1 MALESGLGQR
11 LVSALVPLL
20 PGVRFR
26 VEPSSVCG
34 RLAAGAHAMSDV
46 RSLLIA
52 FLAAC
57 AALPAACA
65 VWPGDGGARPRRDL
79 GSGEG
84 GIMYV
89 DDATCADCHAPEH
102 EAWSGSH
109 HDLAMQE
116 ATAENVLGDF
126 DGATFTHFGVTSRF
140 FTRDGRFFVNTE
152 GPDGR
157 LADFE
162 LAYTFG
168 VEPLQQYLA
177 PFPGGYLQSLTIAW
191 NTERNEW
198 IHLYPDE
205 PIPPDDPLH
214 WTGRYQ
220 RWNVMCAE
228 CHSTHLRPNYDLESD
243 TYRTTWAALDV
254 GCQACHGPGAA
265 HVDWAHA
272 APREGSSTATESP
285 VSAGSRRPAART
297 SVPGPGDT
305 GLVTELTAGAAA
317 EVRACAGC
325 HSRRQRLVE
334 ADRHARPFLDDFL
347 PATLDEGLY
356 YPDGQIQ
363 DEVYVW
369 GSFVQSRMHAAGVRC
384 SDCHDPHR
392 LGLRADGDAVCLQC
406 HRETTVER
414 FPSLAPGRYDTP
426 DHHFHPPDSAGARCV
441 SCHMP
446 ARTYMQVDPRRDHG
460 FRIPRPDLSAS
471 LGTPNACTGCHDE
484 QPAAWAAARA
494 AAWWGAPAGVH
505 FAAAFAAARAGA
517 REAEAPLLAVAGDGG
532 LPAIVRAT
540 AVEALRGY
548 GPEALRAIEAATADA
563 DPLVRASAA
572 GGLDRLPPPRRAAV
586 VAPLL
591 DDPIRAVRVEAARA
605 LAGVPRSLLT
615 AARWTAFEAARAEL
629 VDAQMAAADQ
639 PAAHLNLGVLAANEN
654 RLSDAEAAYRTALR
668 LDPFFLP
675 ARFNLATL
683 LNRLGRNAEAET
695 VLRDGID
702 RVPDDGELHYS
713 LGLLLAEEQ
722 RLDEAAE
729 SLGRA
734 AALIPDRVRVAYN
747 NGLALETLG
756 RLAAAETAFL
766 EAHRRDARDADV
778 LLALARILLRQG
790 ELERAADY
798 ARQLIAVDPG
808 SPAAQR
814 MANEIQLRR
823 LRAR

>member
-1 MALESGLGQR
+1 MA
-11 LVSALVPLL
+11 
-20 PGVRFR
+20 
-26 VEPSSVCG
+26 
-34 RLAAGAHAMSDV
+34 DV
-46 RSLLIA
+46 RSVPIA
-52 FLAAC
+52 SVASIAAG
-57 AALPAACA
+57 CA
-65 VWPGDGGARPRRDL
+65 VLASCAIGPGSGGAPPRKDL
-79 GSGEG
+79 ATGEG
-84 GIMYV
+84 GVAYV
-89 DDATCADCHAPEH
+89 DGATCADCHVREH
-102 EAWSGSH
+102 EAWSDSH

-116 ATAENVLGDF
+116 ATVETVLGDF
-126 DGATFTHFGVTSRF
+126 DGATFGHLGVTSRF
-140 FTRDGRFFVNTE
+140 FMRDGRFFVNTE

-162 LAYTFG
+162 LVYTFG

-191 NTERNEW
+191 DTERGEW
-198 IHLYPDE
+198 IHLYPDQE
-205 PIPPDDPLH
+205 IRPDDPLH

-228 CHSTHLRPNYDLESD
+228 CHSTRLRPNYDVESD
-243 TYRTTWAALDV
+243 TYRTTWAAMDV

-265 HVDWAHA
+265 HVDWARA
-272 APREGSSTATESP
+272 APAERASTPTAVGLLVDFP
-285 VSAGSRRPAART
+285 AG
-297 SVPGPGDT
+297 
-305 GLVTELTAGAAA
+305 EAGN
-317 EVRACAGC
+317 EIRACAGC
-325 HSRRQRLVE
+325 HSRRQRLTQV
-334 ADRHARPFLDDFL
+334 DGHARPVLDDFL
-347 PATLDEGLY
+347 PARLDEGLY
-356 YPDGQIQ
+356 YPDGQIR

-369 GSFVQSRMHAAGVRC
+369 GSFVQSRMHAAGVSC

-406 HRETTVER
+406 HRETPVER

-484 QPAAWAAARA
+484 GPAAWAAARA
-494 AAWWGAPAGVH
+494 AAWWGAPDGAH
-505 FAAAFAAARAGA
+505 FAEAFAAARAGA

-591 DDPIRAVRVEAARA
+591 DDPIRAVRVEAAGV

-713 LGLLLAEEQ
+713 LGLLLAEER
-722 RLDEAAE
+722 RLDEAAD

-747 NGLALETLG
+747 QGLALETLG
-756 RLAAAETAFL
+756 RLTEAEGAFL
-766 EAHRRDARDADV
+766 DANRRDSRDPDV
-778 LLALARILLRQG
+778 LLALARTLLRQG
-790 ELERAADY
+790 ALERAEDY

-823 LRAR
+823 LRGR

>member
-1 MALESGLGQR
+1 MA
-11 LVSALVPLL
+11 
-20 PGVRFR
+20 
-26 VEPSSVCG
+26 
-34 RLAAGAHAMSDV
+34 DV
-46 RSLLIA
+46 RSVPAASIA
-52 FLAAC
+52 SVAACAGVLAAC
-57 AALPAACA
+57 AIG
-65 VWPGDGGARPRRDL
+65 PGSGGAPPRRDP
-79 GSGEG
+79 GAAESGVA
-84 GIMYV
+84 YV
-89 DDATCADCHAPEH
+89 DDASCADCHAREH

-116 ATAENVLGDF
+116 ATAETVLGDF

-140 FTRDGRFFVNTE
+140 FVRDGRFFVNTE

-177 PFPGGYLQSLTIAW
+177 AFPGGRLQSLTIAW
-191 NTERNEW
+191 DTARGEW
-198 IHLYPDE
+198 FHLYPDQE
-205 PIPPDDPLH
+205 ITPDDPLH

-243 TYRTTWAALDV
+243 TYRTTWAAIDV

-265 HVDWAHA
+265 HVDLALA
-272 APREGSSTATESP
+272 VPEEVASPPLPSGAPGSAVSDDAPR
-285 VSAGSRRPAART
+285 AAAL
-297 SVPGPGDT
+297 
-305 GLVTELTAGAAA
+305 GLVGDLGASASA
-317 EVRACAGC
+317 EVHACAGC
-325 HSRRQRLVE
+325 HSRRQRLTE
-334 ADRHARPFLDDFL
+334 TDRAGRPFLDDFL

-356 YPDGQIQ
+356 HADGQIR

-392 LGLRADGDAVCLQC
+392 LGLRAQGDGVCLQC
-406 HRETTVER
+406 HRETPVER
-414 FPSLAPGRYDTP
+414 FPTLTPGRYDTP
-426 DHHFHPPDSAGARCV
+426 DHHFHDPQSAGARCA

-460 FRIPRPDLSAS
+460 FRIPRPDLSAG
-471 LGTPNACTGCHDE
+471 LGTPNACTSCHEDRS
-484 QPAAWAAARA
+484 AGWAADRA
-494 AAWWGAPAGVH
+494 ARWWGAPTEPH
-505 FAAAFAAARAGA
+505 FAAALAAARAGD
-517 REAEAPLLAVAGDGG
+517 RDAEAPLLAVAGDGA

-540 AVEALRGY
+540 AIEALRGY
-548 GPEALRAIEAATADA
+548 GAEALRAIEAAIVDP
-563 DPLVRASAA
+563 DPLVRVSAA
-572 GGLDRLPPPRRAAV
+572 GGLGRLPPPRRAAV
-586 VAPLL
+586 LAPLL
-591 DDPIRAVRVEAARA
+591 EDAVRAVRVAAARG
-605 LAGVPRSLLT
+605 LAGVPRSALT
-615 AARWTAFEAARAEL
+615 AAQRAAFDAARAEL
-629 VDAQMAAADQ
+629 VNAQMAVADQ
-639 PAAHLNLGVLAANEN
+639 PAAHLDLGLLAAGEG
-654 RLSDAEAAYRTALR
+654 RLQDAEAAYGTALR
-668 LDPFFLP
+668 LDSFFLP

-683 LNRLGRNAEAET
+683 LNRQGRNAEAEV
-695 VLRDGID
+695 VLRAGID
-702 RVPDDGELHYS
+702 RVPDEGELHYS

-747 NGLALETLG
+747 HGLALETLG

-766 EAHRRDARDADV
+766 EANRRDARDPDV

-790 ELERAADY
+790 DPERAQDY
-798 ARQLIAVDPG
+798 ARQLIAVAPG

-823 LRAR
+823 LREGP

>member
-1 MALESGLGQR
+1 MTCRAIVVLAFALGAAMPVACTVRPGGGAPPRED
-11 LVSALVPLL
+11 
-20 PGVRFR
+20 PGV
-26 VEPSSVCG
+26 G
-34 RLAAGAHAMSDV
+34 Q
-46 RSLLIA
+46 
-52 FLAAC
+52 
-57 AALPAACA
+57 
-65 VWPGDGGARPRRDL
+65 
-79 GSGEG
+79 G
-84 GIMYV
+84 GIAYV
-89 DDATCADCHAPEH
+89 GEATCAGCHASEH

-116 ATAENVLGDF
+116 ATADTVLGDF
-126 DGATFTHFGVTSRF
+126 DGATFTHFDVTSRF
-140 FTRDGRFFVNTE
+140 FSRDGRFFVNTE

-191 NTERNEW
+191 DTERGAW
-198 IHLYPDE
+198 IHLYPDQE
-205 PIPPDDPLH
+205 IPPDDPLH

-228 CHSTHLRPNYDLESD
+228 CHSTHLRPNHDVETD
-243 TYRTTWAALDV
+243 TYRTTWAAIDV

-265 HVDWAHA
+265 HVEW
-272 APREGSSTATESP
+272 
-285 VSAGSRRPAART
+285 ART
-297 SVPGPGDT
+297 VSDEGAPM
-305 GLVTELTAGAAA
+305 AAA
-317 EVRACAGC
+317 GLLVDFAAGDAETEIRACAGC
-325 HSRRQRLVE
+325 HSRRQRLSAV
-334 ADRHARPFLDDFL
+334 AGHARPFLDDFL

-356 YPDGQIQ
+356 YADGQIQ

-392 LGLRADGDAVCLQC
+392 LRLRADGDAVCLQC
-406 HRETTVER
+406 HRETRVER
-414 FPSLAPGRYDTP
+414 FPSLAPGRYDTTE
-426 DHHFHPPDSAGARCV
+426 HHFHPPDSTGARCV

-460 FRIPRPDLSAS
+460 FRVPRPDLSVS
-471 LGTPNACTGCHDE
+471 LGTPNACTGCHEDRADE
-484 QPAAWAAARA
+484 WAAERFAE
-494 AAWWGAPAGVH
+494 WWQTPPEPG
-505 FAAAFAAARAGA
+505 FAAALAAARAGT
-517 REAEAPLLAVAGDGG
+517 REAEGALLEVAGDEA

-540 AVEALRGY
+540 ALEGLRAY
-548 GPEALRAIEAATADA
+548 GSEALRAIEVGLADP

-572 GGLDRLPPPRRAAV
+572 GGLDRLPPGQRAAAL
-586 VAPLL
+586 APLL
-591 DDPIRAVRVEAARA
+591 EDPIRAVRIAAARA
-605 LAGVPRSLLT
+605 LAGVPRT
-615 AARWTAFEAARAEL
+615 ALAAAQRSSFEAARTEF

-639 PAAHLNLGVLAANEN
+639 PAAHLNLGVLAAAED
-654 RLSDAEAAYRTALR
+654 RAEDAEAAYRTAIR

-683 LNRLGRNAEAET
+683 LNRQGRNAAAET
-695 VLRDGID
+695 VLRAGID
-702 RVPDDGELHYS
+702 RVPDDGELQYS
-713 LGLLLAEEQ
+713 LGLLLAEER
-722 RLDEAAE
+722 RLEEAAE
-729 SLGRA
+729 SLGQA

-747 NGLALETLG
+747 HGLALETLG
-756 RLAAAETAFL
+756 RLAAAEDAFL
-766 EAHRRDARDADV
+766 EANRRDAEDADV

-790 ELERAADY
+790 ELDRAQDY

>member
-1 MALESGLGQR
+1 MIRRTL
-11 LVSALVPLL
+11 LVL
-20 PGVRFR
+20 
-26 VEPSSVCG
+26 SV
-34 RLAAGAHAMSDV
+34 AAGAAV
-46 RSLLIA
+46 
-52 FLAAC
+52 
-57 AALPAACA
+57 PAACT
-65 VWPGDGGARPRRDL
+65 VGLGDGGAPPREDPTAGRN
-79 GSGEG
+79 GVA
-84 GIMYV
+84 YV
-89 DDATCADCHAPEH
+89 DEATCAGCHAREH

-116 ATAENVLGDF
+116 ATADTVLGDF

-140 FTRDGRFFVNTE
+140 FTRDGRFLVNTE

-191 NTERNEW
+191 DTEQGAW

-228 CHSTHLRPNYDLESD
+228 CHSTHLRPNYDVETD
-243 TYRTTWAALDV
+243 TYRTTWAAIDV

-265 HVDWAHA
+265 HVEW
-272 APREGSSTATESP
+272 
-285 VSAGSRRPAART
+285 ART
-297 SVPGPGDT
+297 APEEGASASAA
-305 GLVTELTAGAAA
+305 GLLADFPADAPEAEL
-317 EVRACAGC
+317 RACAAC
-325 HSRRQRLVE
+325 HSRRQRLSAV
-334 ADRHARPFLDDFL
+334 DGHARPFLDDFL

-392 LGLRADGDAVCLQC
+392 LRLRADGDAVCLQC
-406 HRETTVER
+406 HRETPVER
-414 FPSLAPGRYDTP
+414 FPTLRSGRYAAP

-441 SCHMP
+441 NCHMP

-460 FRIPRPDLSAS
+460 FRIPRPDLSVA
-471 LGTPNACTGCHDE
+471 LGTPNACTGCHEDRTDE
-484 QPAAWAAARA
+484 WAADRSAE
-494 AAWWGAPAGVH
+494 WWETPPEPH
-505 FAAAFAAARAGA
+505 FAAALAAARAGA
-517 REAEAPLLAVAGDGG
+517 READGALLAVAGGEA

-540 AVEALRGY
+540 ALEALRAY
-548 GPEALRAIEAATADA
+548 GPEALRAIEAAIADP

-572 GGLDRLPPPRRAAV
+572 GGLDRLPPGRRAAAL
-586 VAPLL
+586 APLL
-591 DDPIRAVRVEAARA
+591 DDRIKAVRIAAARA
-605 LAGVPRSLLT
+605 LAGVPRIAFTEAQRS
-615 AARWTAFEAARAEL
+615 AFETARTEL
-629 VDAQMAAADQ
+629 VDAQLAAADQ
-639 PAAHLNLGVLAANEN
+639 PAAHLNLGVLHAGED
-654 RLSDAEAAYRTALR
+654 RPEDAEAAYRIAIR

-683 LNRLGRNAEAET
+683 LNRQGRNAEAET
-695 VLRDGID
+695 VLRGGID

-722 RLDEAAE
+722 RLEEAAE
-729 SLGRA
+729 SLGQA

-747 NGLALETLG
+747 HGLALETLR
-756 RLAAAETAFL
+756 RLAAAEEAFL
-766 EAHRRDARDADV
+766 EANRRDAEDPDV

-790 ELERAADY
+790 ELERAQDY

>member
-1 MALESGLGQR
+1 MIR
-11 LVSALVPLL
+11 
-20 PGVRFR
+20 
-26 VEPSSVCG
+26 
-34 RLAAGAHAMSDV
+34 V
-46 RSLLIA
+46 RSL
-52 FLAAC
+52 FVVSLAAC
-57 AALPAACA
+57 AAVPAACA
-65 VWPGDGGARPRRDL
+65 FWPGDGGTPPRREL
-79 GSGEG
+79 GAGEDG
-84 GIMYV
+84 VAYV

-102 EAWSGSH
+102 AAWSGSH

-116 ATAENVLGDF
+116 ATAETVLGDF
-126 DGATFTHFGVTSRF
+126 DDATFTHFGVTSRF
-140 FTRDGRFFVNTE
+140 FMRDGRFLVNTE

-177 PFPGGYLQSLTIAW
+177 PFPGGRLQSLTIAW
-191 NTERNEW
+191 DTERGAW

-205 PIPPDDPLH
+205 PIPPGDPLH

-228 CHSTHLRPNYDLESD
+228 CHSTHLRPNYDVDSD
-243 TYRTTWAALDV
+243 TYRTTWAAIDI
-254 GCQACHGPGAA
+254 GCQACHGPGAS
-265 HVDWAHA
+265 HVDWARA
-272 APREGSSTATESP
+272 APQEIAALPPPSGASRSAVSDDLPRRAALGLGSDLGA
-285 VSAGSRRPAART
+285 SANA
-297 SVPGPGDT
+297 
-305 GLVTELTAGAAA
+305 EL
-317 EVRACAGC
+317 RACAGC
-325 HSRRQRLVE
+325 HSRRQRLTAV
-334 ADRHARPFLDDFL
+334 DRHARPFLDDFL
-347 PATLDEGLY
+347 PARLDEELY
-356 YPDGQIQ
+356 FPDGQIR

-392 LGLRADGDAVCLQC
+392 LGVRAEGDAVCLQC
-406 HRETTVER
+406 HRQTPVER
-414 FPSLAPGRYDTP
+414 FPTLRPGRYATP
-426 DHHFHPPDSAGARCV
+426 DHHFHPPDSVGARCV

-460 FRIPRPDLSAS
+460 FRIPRPDLSVA
-471 LGTPNACTGCHDE
+471 LGTPNACTQCHDDRPADWAADQVAE
-484 QPAAWAAARA
+484 WWGKRPEPHFAEALAAAWA
-494 AAWWGAPAGVH
+494 GS
-505 FAAAFAAARAGA
+505 
-517 REAEAPLLAVAGDGG
+517 REAEAPLLAVAGDSA

-540 AVEALRGY
+540 ALEALRAY
-548 GPEALRAIEAATADA
+548 GPEALRAVEAAADDP

-572 GGLDRLPPPRRAAV
+572 GGLGRLPPQRRAAV
-586 VAPLL
+586 LAPLL
-591 DDPIRAVRVEAARA
+591 DDPIRAVRIEAARA
-605 LAGVPRSLLT
+605 LAAVPRSML
-615 AARWTAFEAARAEL
+615 ADARRAAFEAARAEL
-629 VDAQMAAADQ
+629 VDARTAAADR
-639 PAAHLNLGVLAANEN
+639 PEAHLNLGILAAGEG
-654 RLSDAEAAYRTALR
+654 RSEAAEAAYRTALR

-675 ARFNLATL
+675 VRFNLATL
-683 LNRLGRNAEAET
+683 LNRQGRNAEAES

-734 AALIPDRVRVAYN
+734 VALIPDRVRVAYN
-747 NGLALETLG
+747 HGLALETLG
-756 RLAAAETAFL
+756 RPAAAETAFL
-766 EAHRRDARDADV
+766 EASRRDAEDPDV

-790 ELERAADY
+790 ELERAQDY

-823 LRAR
+823 LRQSR

>member
-1 MALESGLGQR
+1 MTSRAV
-11 LVSALVPLL
+11 LVLSVALVAAMPVACTVR
-20 PGVRFR
+20 PGSGGAPPR
-26 VEPSSVCG
+26 EDP
-34 RLAAGAHAMSDV
+34 AAGQ
-46 RSLLIA
+46 
-52 FLAAC
+52 
-57 AALPAACA
+57 
-65 VWPGDGGARPRRDL
+65 
-79 GSGEG
+79 SGVA
-84 GIMYV
+84 YV
-89 DDATCADCHAPEH
+89 DEATCAGCHAAEH

-116 ATAENVLGDF
+116 ATADTVLGDF

-140 FTRDGRFFVNTE
+140 FSRDGRFFVNTE

-191 NTERNEW
+191 DTERGAW
-198 IHLYPDE
+198 FHLYPDQE
-205 PIPPDDPLH
+205 IAPDDPLH

-228 CHSTHLRPNYDLESD
+228 CHSTHLRPDYDVETD
-243 TYRTTWAALDV
+243 TYRTTWAAIDV

-265 HVDWAHA
+265 HVEWARA
-272 APREGSSTATESP
+272 VSDEGAPM
-285 VSAGSRRPAART
+285 
-297 SVPGPGDT
+297 
-305 GLVTELTAGAAA
+305 AAA
-317 EVRACAGC
+317 GLLVDLSSGGPEAELRACARC
-325 HSRRQRLVE
+325 HSRRRRLTEV
-334 ADRHARPFLDDFL
+334 DGHARPFLDDFR
-347 PATLDEGLY
+347 PAILDEGLY

-392 LGLRADGDAVCLQC
+392 LRLRADGDAVCLQC
-406 HRETTVER
+406 HRETPVER
-414 FPSLAPGRYDTP
+414 FPSLTPGRYDTTE
-426 DHHFHPPDSAGARCV
+426 HHFHPPESAGARCV

-460 FRIPRPDLSAS
+460 FRIPRPDLSVS
-471 LGTPNACTGCHDE
+471 LGMPNACTGCHEDRTDE
-484 QPAAWAAARA
+484 WAAGRSAE
-494 AAWWGAPAGVH
+494 WWGTPSEPH

-517 REAEAPLLAVAGDGG
+517 RDAEGGLLVVAGGEA

-540 AVEALRGY
+540 ALEGLRAYGSEALRT
-548 GPEALRAIEAATADA
+548 IEAGLADP

-572 GGLDRLPPPRRAAV
+572 GGLDRLPPRRRAAAL
-586 VAPLL
+586 APLL
-591 DDPIRAVRVEAARA
+591 ADPVRVVRIAAARA
-605 LAGVPRSLLT
+605 LAGVPRTALT
-615 AARWTAFEAARAEL
+615 AAQRSAFEAARTEL

-639 PAAHLNLGVLAANEN
+639 PAAHLDLGVLAAAED
-654 RLSDAEAAYRTALR
+654 RAEDAEAAYRTALR

-683 LNRLGRNAEAET
+683 LNRQGRNAEAEP
-695 VLRDGID
+695 VLREGID
-702 RVPDDGELHYS
+702 RVPDAGELHYS

-722 RLDEAAE
+722 RLDEAAG
-729 SLGRA
+729 SLGQA

-747 NGLALETLG
+747 HGLALETLG
-756 RLAAAETAFL
+756 RLAAAEDAFL
-766 EAHRRDARDADV
+766 EANRRDAEDADV

-790 ELERAADY
+790 ELDRAQDY
-798 ARQLIAVDPG
+798 ARQLIAADPG

>member
-1 MALESGLGQR
+1 M
-11 LVSALVPLL
+11 PD
-20 PGVRFR
+20 VRF
-26 VEPSSVCG
+26 
-34 RLAAGAHAMSDV
+34 
-46 RSLLIA
+46 LLIVSLA
-52 FLAAC
+52 VCAAATAAC
-57 AALPAACA
+57 AIWPESAGVPPRKDLSGGGTGVAYVEDAA
-65 VWPGDGGARPRRDL
+65 
-79 GSGEG
+79 
-84 GIMYV
+84 
-89 DDATCADCHAPEH
+89 CADCHAQQH
-102 EAWSGSH
+102 AAWSGSH

-116 ATAENVLGDF
+116 ATAETVLGDF
-126 DGATFTHFGVTSRF
+126 AGATFTHFGVTSRF
-140 FTRDGRFFVNTE
+140 FTRDGRFFVQTE

-162 LAYTFG
+162 LTYTFG
-168 VEPLQQYLA
+168 VQPLQQYLA
-177 PFPGGYLQSLTIAW
+177 PFPDGHLQSLTIAW
-191 NTERNEW
+191 DTERGAW
-198 IHLYPDE
+198 FHLYPDE

-228 CHSTHLRPNYDLESD
+228 CHSTHLRPNYDVQSD
-243 TYRTTWAALDV
+243 TYQTVWAAIDV
-254 GCQACHGPGAA
+254 GCQACHGPGAS
-265 HVDWAHA
+265 HVDWARA
-272 APREGSSTATESP
+272 APEQRASTAA
-285 VSAGSRRPAART
+285 AGLLVDLPA
-297 SVPGPGDT
+297 G
-305 GLVTELTAGAAA
+305 GADV
-317 EVRACAGC
+317 EVRSCAGC
-325 HSRRQRLVE
+325 HSRRQRLSDV
-334 ADRHARPFLDDFL
+334 DRHARPFLDDFL

-392 LGLRADGDAVCLQC
+392 LGLRAEGDAVCLQC
-406 HRETTVER
+406 HRETVVQR
-414 FPSLAPGRYDTP
+414 FPSLPSGRYDTP
-426 DHHFHPPDSAGARCV
+426 DHHFHDPDSAGARCV
-441 SCHMP
+441 NCHMP

-460 FRIPRPDLSAS
+460 FRIPRPDLSVS
-471 LGTPNACTGCHDE
+471 VGTPNACTGCHDD

-494 AAWWGAPAGVH
+494 AEWWGAPDGAH
-505 FAAAFAAARAGA
+505 FAAALAAARAGT
-517 REAEAPLLAVAGDGG
+517 REAERPLIAVANDGA

-540 AVEALRGY
+540 AVEALRQY
-548 GPEALRAIEAATADA
+548 GSEALRAVEVATADA

-572 GGLDRLPPPRRAAV
+572 GGLERLPPARRASAL
-586 VAPLL
+586 APLL
-591 DDPIRAVRVEAARA
+591 EDPIRAVRIGAARG

-615 AARWTAFEAARAEL
+615 EAQGTAFEAARAEL

-639 PAAHLNLGVLAANEN
+639 PAAHLNLAVLAAGEG
-654 RLSDAEAAYRTALR
+654 RLEDAEAAYRTALR

-675 ARFNLATL
+675 ARFNFATL

-695 VLRDGID
+695 VLRDGIE
-702 RVPDDGELHYS
+702 RAPDDGELHYS

-722 RLDEAAE
+722 RLDEAAD

-734 AALIPDRVRVAYN
+734 VGLIPDRVRVAYN
-747 NGLALETLG
+747 HGLALETLG
-756 RLAAAETAFL
+756 RLAEAEAAFL
-766 EAHRRDARDADV
+766 EASRRDARDADV

-790 ELERAADY
+790 ALERAADY